1 MELHVADEQAA
12 VLREIIGPQE
22 ALQRADSAKV
32 SAFGNLNKLFFRPK
46 EEDIQLGTVERRLDP
61 FWHVKAHAEYEF
73 ERRARFV
80 AAVSEPTEVQRVTLD
95 HLDEPLTVENG
106 AIVLQGVEHCLTL
119 LTREQFLDAVTGEPG
134 DFGNYTTYPADPI
147 EDLAAF
153 RPEGILVVP
162 PQKRA
167 SLIVRQL
174 LAEMMRPLDADVVHK
189 EVVEVEHITLYWRPV
204 YAIAF
209 EWPSKQKRAI
219 LEVDGLTG
227 QVRTDGQQFGSQ
239 IGKFLTPDVLFDIGV
254 DAVDLLLPGGGI
266 AIKVGRALAQRNE
279 SRKK

>member
-32 SAFGNLNKLFFRPK
+32 SAFGNLNKLLFRPK
-46 EEDIQLGTVERRLDP
+46 EEDIQLGTIERRLDP

-80 AAVSEPTEVQRVTLD
+80 APVSDAAEVQRVTLD
-95 HLDEPLTVENG
+95 GHDEPLTVENG
-106 AIVLQGVEHCLTL
+106 EIVLHGVEHCVTL
-119 LTREQFLDAVTGEPG
+119 LSKEQFLDAVTGESC
-134 DFGNYTTYPADPI
+134 DYKNYTTYPADPI
-147 EDLAAF
+147 TDLAAF
-153 RPEGILVVP
+153 QPEGILVVP

-174 LAEMMRPLDADVVHK
+174 LAEMMKPLDADAVHK
-189 EVVEVEHITLYWRPV
+189 EIVEVETIVLYWRPI
-204 YAIAF
+204 YAFAF
-209 EWPSKQKRAI
+209 EWPSKQKQAI

-227 QVRTDGQQFGSQ
+227 QVRDGQQRGGQ
-239 IGKFLTPDVLFDIGV
+239 IGRFLTPEVLFDIGA
-254 DAVDLLLPGGGI
+254 DAVDLLVPGGGI
-266 AIKVGRALAQRNE
+266 ALKVGRALAQRSE
-279 SRKK
+279 ARKK